1 MTWSSGICKHNGV
14 MSCEKG
20 KEAQEGKNRGEG
32 WQEEAAPDSHC
43 AAAGGRNWRGGGT
56 FCAPPL
62 LQHQFAGRRQR
73 RQQHLPKK
81 GLEAYTLGEDT
92 TISLDTLL
100 EEGEGELIA
109 LRSPEKPKGDESSN
123 VDTRYTYIYELTNPA
138 EVMNRY
144 LDAVLGGEQGFSLVS
159 EDYVILDEQR
169 PELQDAEGVLIL
181 ARPSVVEGHIFQLAI
196 GWSQASANLAV
207 RASAPEGAIT
217 KPEPEPEPEP
227 TSVSEQMEQLRG
239 MTPAELGLAGA
250 SMDNYTIFPV
260 DGFVTV
266 NGQECRRFN
275 LYPQGDTGSIAGT
288 YFLST
293 DKQHVYV
300 LDPNT
305 NTVST
310 IR

>member
-1 MTWSSGICKHNGV
+1 MKKEKKPKKEKTGGKGGKKKLLLIPIVLLLVAAIGAAVVLFVLPRFGINLL
-14 MSCEKG
+14 
-20 KEAQEGKNRGEG
+20 
-32 WQEEAAPDSHC
+32 
-43 AAAGGRNWRGGGT
+43 GGGSGDSSLEE
-56 FCAPPL
+56 P
-62 LQHQFAGRRQR
+62 
-73 RQQHLPKK
+73 LPKK

-109 LRSPEKPKGDESSN
+109 RRSPEKPKGDESSN
-123 VDTRYTYIYELTNPA
+123 MDTRYTYIYELTNPA

-144 LDAVLGGEQGFSLVS
+144 LDAVLGGEQGFSLVG

-181 ARPSVVEGHIFQLAI
+181 ARPSVVEGHIFQLVI

-207 RASAPEGAIT
+207 RVSAPEGAVT

-227 TSVSEQMEQLRG
+227 TSVSEQMEQLRS

>member
-1 MTWSSGICKHNGV
+1 MKKEKKPKKEKTG
-14 MSCEKG
+14 EKG
-20 KEAQEGKNRGEG
+20 GKKKLLLIPIVLLLV
-32 WQEEAAPDSHC
+32 AAIG
-43 AAAGGRNWRGGGT
+43 AAVVLFVLPRFGINLLGGGSGDSSLEE
-56 FCAPPL
+56 P
-62 LQHQFAGRRQR
+62 
-73 RQQHLPKK
+73 LPKK

-109 LRSPEKPKGDESSN
+109 RRSPEKPKGDESSN

-181 ARPSVVEGHIFQLAI
+181 ARPSVVEGHIFQLVI

-207 RASAPEGAIT
+207 RVSAPEGAVT

>member
-1 MTWSSGICKHNGV
+1 
-14 MSCEKG
+14 
-20 KEAQEGKNRGEG
+20 
-32 WQEEAAPDSHC
+32 
-43 AAAGGRNWRGGGT
+43 
-56 FCAPPL
+56 
-62 LQHQFAGRRQR
+62 
-73 RQQHLPKK
+73 
-81 GLEAYTLGEDT
+81 
-92 TISLDTLL
+92 
-100 EEGEGELIA
+100 
-109 LRSPEKPKGDESSN
+109 
-123 VDTRYTYIYELTNPA
+123 
-138 EVMNRY
+138 
-144 LDAVLGGEQGFSLVS
+144 
-159 EDYVILDEQR
+159 
-169 PELQDAEGVLIL
+169 
-181 ARPSVVEGHIFQLAI
+181 
-196 GWSQASANLAV
+196 
-207 RASAPEGAIT
+207 
-217 KPEPEPEPEP
+217 
-227 TSVSEQMEQLRG
+227 MEQLRG

>member
-1 MTWSSGICKHNGV
+1 MKKEKKPKKEKTGGKGGKKKLLLIPIVLLLVAAIGAAVVLFVLPRFGINLL
-14 MSCEKG
+14 
-20 KEAQEGKNRGEG
+20 
-32 WQEEAAPDSHC
+32 
-43 AAAGGRNWRGGGT
+43 GGGSGDSSLEE
-56 FCAPPL
+56 P
-62 LQHQFAGRRQR
+62 
-73 RQQHLPKK
+73 LPKK

-109 LRSPEKPKGDESSN
+109 RRSPEKPKGDESSN

-144 LDAVLGGEQGFSLVS
+144 LDAVLGGEQGFSLVG

-181 ARPSVVEGHIFQLAI
+181 ARPSVVEGHIFQLVI

-207 RASAPEGAIT
+207 RVSAPEGAVT

-227 TSVSEQMEQLRG
+227 TSVSEQMEQLRS
-239 MTPAELGLAGA
+239 MTPAELGLAGT

-260 DGFVTV
+260 DGFVTG
-266 NGQECRRFN
+266 NGQEGRRFN

>member
-1 MTWSSGICKHNGV
+1 MKKEKKPKKEKTGGKGGKKKLLLIPIVLLLVAAIGAAVVLFVLPRFGINLL
-14 MSCEKG
+14 
-20 KEAQEGKNRGEG
+20 
-32 WQEEAAPDSHC
+32 
-43 AAAGGRNWRGGGT
+43 GGGSGDSSLEE
-56 FCAPPL
+56 P
-62 LQHQFAGRRQR
+62 
-73 RQQHLPKK
+73 LPKK

-109 LRSPEKPKGDESSN
+109 RRSPEKPKGDESSN

-144 LDAVLGGEQGFSLVS
+144 LDAVLGGEQGFSLVG

-181 ARPSVVEGHIFQLAI
+181 ARPSVVEGHIFQLVI

-207 RASAPEGAIT
+207 RVSAPEGAVT

-227 TSVSEQMEQLRG
+227 TTITEQVAYIES

>member
-1 MTWSSGICKHNGV
+1 MKKEKKPKKEKTGGKGGKKKLLLIPIVLLLVAAIGAAVVLFVLPRFGINLLGGDSGDSSL
-14 MSCEKG
+14 
-20 KEAQEGKNRGEG
+20 
-32 WQEEAAPDSHC
+32 EEP
-43 AAAGGRNWRGGGT
+43 
-56 FCAPPL
+56 
-62 LQHQFAGRRQR
+62 
-73 RQQHLPKK
+73 LPKK

-109 LRSPEKPKGDESSN
+109 RRSPEKPKGDESSN

-144 LDAVLGGEQGFSLVS
+144 LDAVLGGEQGFSLVG

-181 ARPSVVEGHIFQLAI
+181 ARPSVVEGHIFQLVI

-207 RASAPEGAIT
+207 RVSAPEGAVT

>member
-1 MTWSSGICKHNGV
+1 MKKEKKPKKEKTGGKGGKKKLLLIPIVLLLVAAIGAAVVLFVLPRFGINLL
-14 MSCEKG
+14 
-20 KEAQEGKNRGEG
+20 
-32 WQEEAAPDSHC
+32 
-43 AAAGGRNWRGGGT
+43 GGGSGDSSLEE
-56 FCAPPL
+56 P
-62 LQHQFAGRRQR
+62 
-73 RQQHLPKK
+73 LPKK

-109 LRSPEKPKGDESSN
+109 RRSPEKPKGDESSN

-144 LDAVLGGEQGFSLVS
+144 LDAVLGGEQGFSLVG

-181 ARPSVVEGHIFQLAI
+181 ARPSVVEGHIFQLVI

-207 RASAPEGAIT
+207 RVSAPEGAVT
-217 KPEPEPEPEP
+217 KPEPEP
-227 TSVSEQMEQLRG
+227 TSVSEQMEQLRS

>member
-1 MTWSSGICKHNGV
+1 MKKEKKPKKEKTGGKGGKKKLLLIPIVLLLVAAIGAAVVLFVLPRFGINLL
-14 MSCEKG
+14 
-20 KEAQEGKNRGEG
+20 
-32 WQEEAAPDSHC
+32 
-43 AAAGGRNWRGGGT
+43 GGGSGDSSLEE
-56 FCAPPL
+56 P
-62 LQHQFAGRRQR
+62 
-73 RQQHLPKK
+73 LPKK

-109 LRSPEKPKGDESSN
+109 RRSPEKPKGDESSN

-144 LDAVLGGEQGFSLVS
+144 LDAVLGGEQGFSLVG

-181 ARPSVVEGHIFQLAI
+181 ARPSVVEGHIFQLVI

-207 RASAPEGAIT
+207 RVSAPEGAVT

>member
-1 MTWSSGICKHNGV
+1 MKK
-14 MSCEKG
+14 EKKPK
-20 KEAQEGKNRGEG
+20 KEKPEGK
-32 WQEEAAPDSHC
+32 
-43 AAAGGRNWRGGGT
+43 GGKKKLLMI
-56 FCAPPL
+56 PL
-62 LQHQFAGRRQR
+62 LLVVVAAIAAVVVMFV
-73 RQQHLPKK
+73 LPRFGIQLLGGDKGDSSSLEETLPRK

-92 TISLDTLL
+92 TISLDTILV
-100 EEGEGELIA
+100 EGEGELIA
-109 LRSPEKPKGDESSN
+109 LRSPEKPKGNESSN
-123 VDTRYTYIYELTNPA
+123 VNTRYTYIYELTNPA

-144 LDAVLGGEQGFSLVS
+144 LDAVLGGDQGFSLVS

-169 PELQDAEGVLIL
+169 PELQDEEGVLIL
-181 ARPSVVEGHIFQLAI
+181 ARPSVVEGHVFQLVI

-227 TSVSEQMEQLRG
+227 TSVSEQMEQLRS
-239 MTPAELGLAGA
+239 MTPAELGLSGS
-250 SMDNYTIFPV
+250 SMDDYTIFPV
-260 DGFVTV
+260 DGFVMV

-275 LYPQGDTGSIAGT
+275 LYPKGDTGSIAGT

-300 LDPNT
+300 HDPGT
-305 NTVST
+305 DTVST